1 MAIRA
6 SIEET
11 GGTAADRRR
20 LLAGL
25 PLTERRLHL
34 HGLATTVLEGGAGRP
49 LVLLHGGI
57 ECGGAYWA
65 PVVPQLAERHRIVVP
80 DLPGLGESEPA
91 DEVGGAFDDWFSE
104 LVRTTCDEAPAVVAH
119 SLGGALATRFAV
131 GRSGLKQL
139 VLYGSPGIG
148 RYRLP
153 LGLMVTA
160 LRFDLR
166 PTLRNQER
174 FEQWAFHDVARTKL
188 QEPDWFRAFD
198 DYCVSRASV
207 PHVKRTMRRLIRTQ
221 TKQIPEAE
229 LRRTGVPTSL
239 LWGRHDRM
247 VSLRLA
253 ADASSSLGWPL
264 HVVDDAGHVP
274 HLERPDR
281 FVQALS
287 ATLASR

>member
-11 GGTAADRRR
+11 SGTGADRRR

-25 PLTERRLHL
+25 PLTERRHDVN
-34 HGLATTVLEGGAGRP
+34 GLATTVLEGGAGPP

-80 DLPGLGESEPA
+80 DVPGLGESEPA
-91 DEVGGAFDDWFSE
+91 GEVEAAFDDWFSE
-104 LVRTTCDEAPAVVAH
+104 LLRATCDEAPTVLAH
-119 SLGGALATRFAV
+119 SLGGALAARFALQR
-131 GRSGLKQL
+131 GGLTQL
-139 VLYGSPGIG
+139 LLYGSPGIG
-148 RYRLP
+148 PYRLP
-153 LGLMVTA
+153 LGLIVTA

-174 FEQWAFHDVARTKL
+174 FEQWAFHDVHRTKL
-188 QEPDWFRAFD
+188 QDPDWFRAFD

-221 TKQIPEAE
+221 TKQIPESE
-229 LRRTGVPTSL
+229 LRRIGVPTSI

-253 ADASSSLGWPL
+253 EDASSALGWPL
-264 HVVDDAGHVP
+264 HVIEDAGHVP
-274 HLERPDR
+274 HLERSDR

-287 ATLASR
+287 KALASR